1 MSPAVVALLV
11 SSLLCQQP
19 AMNFREF
26 YAKLNAMPMLG
37 ANGEIVSDAVRREM
51 NAAADFLD
59 YRAARM
65 EKCR

>member
-1 MSPAVVALLV
+1 MNPAVAALIA
-11 SSLLCQQP
+11 SLSCQNP
-19 AMNFREF
+19 PLTFREF
-26 YAKLNAMPMLG
+26 YRQLNFAPLTG
-37 ANGEIVSDAVRREM
+37 YSGEIISDAVRREM